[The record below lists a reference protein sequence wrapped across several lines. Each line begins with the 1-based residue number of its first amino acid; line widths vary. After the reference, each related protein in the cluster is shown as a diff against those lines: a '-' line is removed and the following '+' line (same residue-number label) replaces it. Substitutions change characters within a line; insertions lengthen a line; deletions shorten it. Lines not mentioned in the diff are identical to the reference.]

1 MAEILSPILNI
12 SEEEL
17 LKKFSQEGRFVWIK
31 RLMEPEEALKVEEL
45 LKSKD
50 WERFLGFREESKRY
64 YPNGRL
70 LANVIGFVGVD
81 DKALDGLELYLGD
94 ILKRSKEANSVRMRI
109 DAKGNPIME
118 SALTLINPKGKTLFI

>member
-12 SEEEL
+12 SKEEL
-17 LKKFSQEGRFVWIK
+17 LRKFSQEGRFVWIK

-70 LANVIGFVGVD
+70 LHNNGFVGVD
-81 DKALDGLELYLGD
+81 
-94 ILKRSKEANSVRMRI
+94 
-109 DAKGNPIME
+109 
-118 SALTLINPKGKTLFI
+118 

>member
-45 LKSKD
+45 LKSKG

-70 LANVIGFVGVD
+70 LANVIG
-81 DKALDGLELYLGD
+81 L
-94 ILKRSKEANSVRMRI
+94 
-109 DAKGNPIME
+109 
-118 SALTLINPKGKTLFI
+118 

>member
-12 SEEEL
+12 SKEEL
-17 LKKFSQEGRFVWIK
+17 LRKFSQEGRFVWIK

-70 LANVIGFVGVD
+70 LSNVIG
-81 DKALDGLELYLGD
+81 L
-94 ILKRSKEANSVRMRI
+94 S
-109 DAKGNPIME
+109 E
-118 SALTLINPKGKTLFI
+118 STIRL

>member
-1 MAEILSPILNI
+1 
-12 SEEEL
+12 
-17 LKKFSQEGRFVWIK
+17 
-31 RLMEPEEALKVEEL
+31 MEPEEALKVEEL

-118 SALTLINPKGKTLFI
+118 SALTPYKSKGKTLFI